1 MSAALIVIAVL
12 AFAAY
17 LLHLQVADPE
27 EVIWMAIILCWFLVV
42 VATP

>member
-27 EVIWMAIILCWFLVV
+27 EVIWMAIVLCWFLILL
-42 VATP
+42 AAP